1 MGQSGSVSNPTHP
14 GDQEGLNNI
23 HGFQISSVLSGS
35 PAMNAGLI
43 PYFDIITAADH
54 VRLDQEEMST
64 EERVFQFQN
73 CITGHVDIPIVLEV
87 YNIKIRA
94 AREVSCTPS
103 RGWGGSSLLGC
114 SILWKRAD
122 CLLLQNYI
130 IGFRLAG
137 ERTTSMIDAA
147 ESFFE
152 STMKEVEQR
161 SSGGNSNISLLLYNA
176 EDNIVSLAE
185 VAVQDGRIGIAIAH
199 GMLHLIP
206 VSRSRGG
213 GNLPVYKAE
222 PMAVKEE
229 AVATTDPP
237 DGSSPLVLDDS
248 CSMSHTQDALSLEQT
263 STAEATAPVIIDV
276 RDGSASAERE
286 SEPAALPTTGDA
298 FLSSFEAP
306 EGSPA
311 CPAEGHCSTLGVEAS
326 LTDMDAANRFC
337 FVPTE
342 GIVVEPNVYKRI
354 KVCRAALPSPLHFPL
369 YADLTGLKQKHG
381 IPTKKKSNKNTL
393 HSSGNCFLLFLLL
406 DLQFVFADSINK
418 RCFAK
423 LLKTIGVPTLSVALP
438 SAAVTVRRWNT
449 TEGKETPVKPEDPV
463 KETPVKPED
472 LDEDVVIEPMPDAT
486 SAPGAGADAKSDATE
501 TEKVV
506 GESEELGFKTE
517 TRQLLDIVAC
527 SLYSDKEVFIRELV
541 SNASDA
547 LEKRHLMEISN
558 PEYERSSDDENVRV
572 YTRSCKKDSKGYLW
586 ESDGTG
592 TYKISECEGVDKGT
606 KIVLDVK
613 DTELSFCT
621 PQVVER
627 VLKKYSNFVSYEI
640 TLNNGKVN
648 TVEALWMKEKNDISN
663 EEHIDFYKFISGSY
677 DSPMIRLHYSI
688 DAPMT
693 VRALL
698 YHKLQNI
705 EMFDA
710 NLDGYVQHKLK
721 ELGDKTDAE
730 VKKQLTETQVKA
742 LGDFISKRLVGR
754 IGIVK
759 STTRLRDSPAVLVD
773 HESAQMRKIYRM
785 TGQAAGPPPK
795 YNMQIN
801 PQHPLIRKMYTLSQ
815 STENEEVET
824 AGLLAEQVFD
834 NAVISAGLLEDPRSL
849 VSRLNAIMTRMVD
862 KVEEPTADK

>member
-1 MGQSGSVSNPTHP
+1 MFRQVAKN
-14 GDQEGLNNI
+14 
-23 HGFQISSVLSGS
+23 V
-35 PAMNAGLI
+35 
-43 PYFDIITAADH
+43 
-54 VRLDQEEMST
+54 
-64 EERVFQFQN
+64 ERRV
-73 CITGHVDIPIVLEV
+73 
-87 YNIKIRA
+87 
-94 AREVSCTPS
+94 
-103 RGWGGSSLLGC
+103 
-114 SILWKRAD
+114 
-122 CLLLQNYI
+122 CL
-130 IGFRLAG
+130 
-137 ERTTSMIDAA
+137 
-147 ESFFE
+147 
-152 STMKEVEQR
+152 
-161 SSGGNSNISLLLYNA
+161 
-176 EDNIVSLAE
+176 
-185 VAVQDGRIGIAIAH
+185 
-199 GMLHLIP
+199 
-206 VSRSRGG
+206 
-213 GNLPVYKAE
+213 
-222 PMAVKEE
+222 
-229 AVATTDPP
+229 
-237 DGSSPLVLDDS
+237 
-248 CSMSHTQDALSLEQT
+248 
-263 STAEATAPVIIDV
+263 
-276 RDGSASAERE
+276 
-286 SEPAALPTTGDA
+286 
-298 FLSSFEAP
+298 
-306 EGSPA
+306 
-311 CPAEGHCSTLGVEAS
+311 
-326 LTDMDAANRFC
+326 
-337 FVPTE
+337 
-342 GIVVEPNVYKRI
+342 
-354 KVCRAALPSPLHFPL
+354 
-369 YADLTGLKQKHG
+369 
-381 IPTKKKSNKNTL
+381 NTL
-393 HSSGNCFLLFLLL
+393 RS
-406 DLQFVFADSINK
+406 
-418 RCFAK
+418 
-423 LLKTIGVPTLSVALP
+423 IGVPTLSVALP

-558 PEYERSSDDENVRV
+558 PEYERSSDDEAPGIFISCNQNKSRFVIRDTGIGMTKEELTANLGTIAGSGSKAFVRELQSSGQSAAEKIIGQFGVGFYACFMVAKNVRV

-698 YHKLQNI
+698 YVPQSHTEKYGGGRMESGINLYSRRVLIQSKAKGVLPEWLRFIKGAVDSESIPLNVSREHTQDGSMMRRLSTILTKRIIRWFEEESKSDKSKYERFIQEYGPFIKEGICTDQVHKMDLAKLLRFETTKSDIDYPLVSLNDYRDRMKPNQSHIYYLNAPSKEMALQSPYYEQYKEHDLEVLVCTEPIDDFVMQHLDTYAKHKLQNI